1 MFLSKKILEK
11 NNIESKNELYK
22 NRNLFLLISDIIS
35 LPIFLY
41 EAIYLSYIRNSF
53 AIFIIIG
60 ITLLIISIYL
70 ILVKKNIEL
79 LITLN
84 IGVLNLVL
92 QFGLLIIISH
102 SKFQV
107 FPKTHYL
114 LFAIFLSA
122 ITIIFMAV
130 FSVKFYQY
138 ITFTLISFLFSLIFF
153 VLNLKDFLKENI
165 IMISFIVYI
174 IFIIIS
180 YFVFKISKKL
190 ESLYEEKNILS
201 KEYYNQK
208 EFLKTLFETIP
219 NPIYYKDENLRYA
232 GFNKAFLDYLGKKE
246 EEVIGRTVFDITEK
260 DIAMVYNEKDM
271 ELLNS
276 DKNIQIYEYKVKT
289 KEGEKDVVFYK
300 GKFYID
306 YNPYIV
312 GVITDITE
320 LKKAKEEALLASKV
334 KSEFLAKMTHELR
347 NPLNAIMGF
356 TEVLNFTNLD
366 TQQKEYINYIQEA
379 SKLLLEMVNDVL
391 DFSKIEAG
399 KMTLK
404 EEIIEFKRLLENTV
418 DIIKIMAEKKSLRFI
433 KNFQPDL
440 PAYIEVDQLRLKQ
453 VLLNLLSNAI
463 KFTEKGEVELSVKF
477 KESYNKEDGFFTFS
491 VRDTGIGI
499 KEEDKNKLFK
509 AFTQVDNTLTRKFG
523 GTGLGLVISNFIVE
537 KMGGNI
543 QFESEYNKGSNFYFT
558 IKLKYRN

>member
-41 EAIYLSYIRNSF
+41 EAIYLSYTRNFF

-60 ITLLIISIYL
+60 VTLLIISIYL

-271 ELLNS
+271 ELLNL

-404 EEIIEFKRLLENTV
+404 EEVIEFKKLLENTV

-523 GTGLGLVISNFIVE
+523 GTGLGLVISNFIIE

-543 QFESEYNKGSNFYFT
+543 QFESEYGKGSNFYFT

>member
-41 EAIYLSYIRNSF
+41 EAIYLSYTRNFF

-60 ITLLIISIYL
+60 VTLLIISIYL

-271 ELLNS
+271 ELLNL

-523 GTGLGLVISNFIVE
+523 GTGLGLVISNFIIE

-543 QFESEYNKGSNFYFT
+543 QFESEYGKGSNFYFT

>member
-41 EAIYLSYIRNSF
+41 EAIYLSYTRNFF

-60 ITLLIISIYL
+60 VTLLIISIYL